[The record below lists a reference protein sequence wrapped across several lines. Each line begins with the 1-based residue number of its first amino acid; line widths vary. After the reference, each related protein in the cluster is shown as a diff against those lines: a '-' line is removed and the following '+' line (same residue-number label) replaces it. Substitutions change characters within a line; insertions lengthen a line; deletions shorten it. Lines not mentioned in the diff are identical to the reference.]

1 MLAAAIKAFLKDLSG
16 KLKCQTMGD
25 FSDEGGKINLP
36 ISKLVDRRIKDLKQ
50 SQPDVI
56 YVALFRA

>member
-1 MLAAAIKAFLKDLSG
+1 MSFPESFGCWLRQSKLFKSLSG

-50 SQPDVI
+50 ST
-56 YVALFRA
+56 A